1 MNTRQIKYV
10 LALAEYKRF
19 AAVAKKYFVSQS
31 SVSKQIHALEEELE
45 VKLFR
50 RTRHGVE
57 MTPEGVELI
66 DALKKC
72 KEIFIHALENVLLQD
87 TKDNNLIL
95 GFVESFD
102 AHPELPKAIS
112 ELRSRHV
119 DSDITVNSY
128 TYKGI
133 MDVVTERK
141 ADVFFCPEEC
151 INDNVFETLFLWET
165 SQALMVPVDHELAIT
180 GDLESYNFSNER
192 FMMISIGPNDRRE
205 TIDNLKKAFN
215 ISEGQINFYE
225 NMSNFSANIE
235 SLKGLSIT
243 PKLDVYINNP
253 NFIYLP
259 VDSQLWQPCKV
270 IAAWRKDNMKPT
282 LIELVSIL
290 KQYFPQ
296 DRQT

>member
-1 MNTRQIKYV
+1 MNTRQIKYAI
-10 LALAEYKRF
+10 ALSEYKRF
-19 AAVAKKYFVSQS
+19 ATVAKKYFVSQS
-31 SVSKQIHALEEELE
+31 SVSKKIHALEEELG

-57 MTPEGVELI
+57 PTPEGVEI
-66 DALKKC
+66 IEALKTC
-72 KEIFIHALENVLLQD
+72 KEIFINALENVLLRD
-87 TKDNNLIL
+87 AKDNNLIL

-102 AHPELPKAIS
+102 AKPELPKAIS
-112 ELRSRHV
+112 ELSNRHA

-151 INDNVFETLFLWET
+151 INDSVFETLFLWET
-165 SQALMVPVDHELAIT
+165 QQALMVPADHELALT
-180 GDLESYNFSNER
+180 GDLESYDFSNER

-205 TIDNLKKAFN
+205 TIANLQKVFN
-215 ISEGQINFYE
+215 INEGQISFFE

-235 SLKGLSIT
+235 SLQGLSVMPI
-243 PKLDVYINNP
+243 LDVYINNP
-253 NFIYLP
+253 NFLYLP
-259 VDSQLWQPCKV
+259 VDSQLWSSCKV
-270 IAAWRKDNMKPT
+270 IAAWRKDNLKPA
-282 LIELVSIL
+282 LIELIAIL

-296 DRQT
+296 NRQT